1 MKKRLFGAALLC
13 LASALAWG
21 QATLP
26 PGAAKGAFVAGGKT
40 VQMRHV
46 YALIKP
52 DTFDETKDT
61 LYLFFTD
68 VPVTEE
74 MVREEFGLSQPF
86 RDGKLTAIE
95 MRLDEN
101 KSPRGAQLYHQG
113 LEDPLSISGIGKLD
127 LKYYDG
133 KRISGRLYSGP
144 EESFGKSWEFT
155 IDFTADIKPKPAP
168 VPEKLLPLDSAPAK
182 LALAFLKAARA
193 HDKAAM
199 KKLVSPDMAADLDGP
214 QGDEIMKMMPE
225 MFPPTMKLTKVVQK
239 GDDKADIVFTERS
252 KGGSATT
259 TMKAAF
265 VNGGWI
271 LTK

>member
-1 MKKRLFGAALLC
+1 MRKRLCAAALFC

-21 QATLP
+21 QATLA
-26 PGAAKGAFVAGGKT
+26 PGTAKGTFVAGGKT

-61 LYLFFTD
+61 LFLFFTD
-68 VPVTEE
+68 VPVTDE

-101 KSPRGAQLYHQG
+101 KSPRGGQLYHSG
-113 LEDPLSISGIGKLD
+113 LEDPLSVSGIGKLD
-127 LKYYDG
+127 LKYFDG
-133 KRISGRLYSGP
+133 KRISGRLYSGK
-144 EESFGKSWEFT
+144 EESFGKEWEFN
-155 IDFTADIKPKPAP
+155 IDFAADIQPKPKPA
-168 VPEKLLPLDSAPAK
+168 VEKLLPLDSAPAK
-182 LALAFLKAARA
+182 LALAFQKAAQAR
-193 HDKAAM
+193 DKVAM
-199 KKLVSPDMAADLDGP
+199 KKLISPDMAADLDGP
-214 QGDEIMKMMPE
+214 QGDDIMKMMPE
-225 MFPPTMKLTKVVQK
+225 MFGPAMKLTKVVQK
-239 GDDKADIVFTERS
+239 GEDKAEMIFTERS
-252 KGGSATT
+252 KGGNTTT

-265 VNGGWI
+265 VNGGWV